1 MATYARQAKAGF
13 LWGLLGRTSTTVVAV
28 GTSMVMAR
36 LLAPAD
42 FGIVAIA
49 TFFIQISQ
57 RLSNL
62 GFNTALMRL
71 PDIRKEHSASVFTI
85 NVALGVAGA
94 LILVASAPLF
104 AAFYKSADAGRVI
117 PIAGLTFAIGCLG
130 TVPSALLARQLRFK
144 TLVAIESLYGW
155 LISAVSV
162 VLALRGWG
170 YWSMVCSLLVGATF
184 DATLKFAVARWR
196 PSLTFSRAA
205 FMELWSFGAGL
216 HLKRLLETVANT
228 IDNMVLGRTLGLAPL
243 GIYDKAFTTMNRAV
257 TLVSSAGQVVSISVL
272 GKIQDDDTRFRLAV
286 RKVILGIS
294 MVGYPAF
301 AVLAMMAYPLFV
313 VMFGTQWVEG
323 VVPFQLLCGAGI
335 LKILVS
341 YVSSAVQAKGRV
353 WGEVWRQATYI
364 VLIVI
369 AVTVGSW
376 WGLAAASAGVLVATI
391 VMAALMAD
399 LVTKISTIS
408 WRDVIVPQRTGVL
421 CAVMIAAAIG
431 ATRLA
436 ISNVVAAPLG
446 VGQQLAIESA
456 VSGICFVLY
465 FLVCPFEEGRQLFQE
480 TVRDVTP
487 KFAKNLGFGT
497 A

>member
-1 MATYARQAKAGF
+1 MASHARQAKSGF

-28 GTSMVMAR
+28 AASMVMAR
-36 LLAPAD
+36 LLTKED
-42 FGIVAIA
+42 FGVAAIA
-49 TFFIQISQ
+49 TFFIQIAQ

-71 PDIRKEHSASVFTI
+71 PQIRKEHSASVFTI

-94 LILVASAPLF
+94 LILAASAPLF

-144 TLVAIESLYGW
+144 TLVAIESFYSYL
-155 LISAVSV
+155 LAAVSIG
-162 VLALRGWG
+162 LALRGWG
-170 YWSMVCSLLVGATF
+170 YWSMTYSLLVGATV
-184 DATLKFAVARWR
+184 DATLKFAVAGWR
-196 PSLTFSRAA
+196 PSLSFSRAA
-205 FMELWSFGAGL
+205 FNELWSFGAGL
-216 HLKRLLETVANT
+216 HLKRLLETVAKT
-228 IDNMVLGRTLGLAPL
+228 IDNMVIGRTLGLAPL
-243 GIYDKAFTTMNRAV
+243 GVYDKAFTTMNRAV

-272 GKIQDDDTRFRLAV
+272 GKIQDDDARFRSAF

-294 MVGYPAF
+294 MIGYPTF
-301 AVLAMMAYPLFV
+301 AVLAVMAYPIIV
-313 VMFGTQWVEG
+313 VMFGREWVSA

-353 WGEVWRQATYI
+353 WGEVWRQAAYI

-369 AVTVGSW
+369 GVAVGSW
-376 WGLAAASAGVLVATI
+376 WGLTAASAGVLIATT
-391 VMAALMAD
+391 VMAVLMAD
-399 LVTKISTIS
+399 LLTKISTIA
-408 WRDVIVPQRTGVL
+408 WRDVVVPQRTGVL
-421 CAVMIAAAIG
+421 CAIVIAAAVG
-431 ATRLA
+431 ATKMA
-436 ISNVVAAPLG
+436 IGNVVGAPLG
-446 VGQQLAIESA
+446 VGPQLAIESA
-456 VSGICFVLY
+456 VSAASCLLY
-465 FLVCPFEEGRQLFQE
+465 LLVCPFEEGRQLFQE

-487 KFAKNLGFGT
+487 KFAKNIGFGT